1 MQLCLGLC
9 KGGMNIKTANFE
21 IQWNDQINITKSQ
34 WIELLQDRT
43 IFKYED
49 IELLKLIY
57 LSDNYMATAS
67 QLINL
72 LDVSHVIVLNNQVG
86 RLGKRIADKL
96 NVIVPKYKYGEGYNW
111 WHIPFLGAKW
121 KNRFY
126 WILREELRDAVA
138 ALIKQ
143 KKLLVESDIGVP
155 EEIICSDTNMYE
167 GIKKQIYVNRYE
179 RNIIARNLC
188 IKHYGAKCII
198 CGFDF
203 EKVYG
208 DIGKDIIHVHHI
220 KPLHEI
226 KENYLVNPVKDL
238 RPVCPNCHLIIH
250 KRGPV
255 YSIEEVKEMI
265 LRTSCRHNC
274 T

>member
-1 MQLCLGLC
+1 
-9 KGGMNIKTANFE
+9 MNIKTANFE

-111 WHIPFLGAKW
+111 WHIPFLGAM
-121 KNRFY
+121 
-126 WILREELRDAVA
+126 EE
-138 ALIKQ
+138 
-143 KKLLVESDIGVP
+143 
-155 EEIICSDTNMYE
+155 
-167 GIKKQIYVNRYE
+167 
-179 RNIIARNLC
+179 
-188 IKHYGAKCII
+188 
-198 CGFDF
+198 
-203 EKVYG
+203 
-208 DIGKDIIHVHHI
+208 
-220 KPLHEI
+220 
-226 KENYLVNPVKDL
+226 
-238 RPVCPNCHLIIH
+238 
-250 KRGPV
+250 
-255 YSIEEVKEMI
+255 
-265 LRTSCRHNC
+265 
-274 T
+274 